1 MELFFSGI
9 SVDLCGRIYIYIY
22 IYIQKR
28 IKAKCRLTF
37 SLGLSGN
44 KKKDII

>member
-9 SVDLCGRIYIYIY
+9 SVDLCGRIYIY

>member
-22 IYIQKR
+22 
-28 IKAKCRLTF
+28 T
-37 SLGLSGN
+37 
-44 KKKDII
+44 KKDKSKMQAHVQSGIKWK

>member
-9 SVDLCGRIYIYIY
+9 SVDLCGRIY